1 MCAEWGTFEGVMDTE
16 AQPGNVT
23 LSMAGGFR
31 SFLNTQSDK
40 EA

>member
-1 MCAEWGTFEGVMDTE
+1 MDTE

-23 LSMAGGFR
+23 LSEAGGFR
-31 SFLNTQSDK
+31 PFLNTQSDK